1 MIKYYTTICYN
12 TGMEIFAT
20 SVLAVCLALLGPL
33 LTIFDLPGNTMM
45 MIARVSFAVLDERY
59 MDLNALALAAVVYVA
74 GESWEFF
81 VSLFGIKKEKVSWGA
96 VFIIAIGGFIGAC
109 LGTGILPILGSFVGG
124 LAGAAAAAFLYE
136 YYRSSDMVNAKELAW
151 KAAKVRFLA
160 MSGKLAASFC
170 LAYMLASAI
179 LKHLTIPQLPTF

>member
-1 MIKYYTTICYN
+1 MQVLTTSI
-12 TGMEIFAT
+12 
-20 SVLAVCLALLGPL
+20 LAVLLALLGPL

-45 MIARVSFAVLDERY
+45 MIARVSFAILDERY
-59 MDLNALALAAVVYVA
+59 MDLNSLAIAAVIYVA

-96 VFIIAIGGFIGAC
+96 VFLIALGGFIGAC
-109 LGTGILPILGSFVGG
+109 IGTGILPILGSFLGG

-136 YYRSSDMVNAKELAW
+136 YNHSRNIENAKGLAW

-170 LAYMLASAI
+170 LSYMLASAI
-179 LKHLTIPQLPTF
+179 TKHITIPSLPVF